1 MGGDVRRTESPLGVL
16 ITLEP
21 ATKPMMIQE
30 AKAARQYLIRTWAQT
45 YDSITIVTAQEIG
58 EGLKR
63 LEPMSIE
70 VLKAA
75 QRSLDSEQLSL
86 SLTSR
91 FMCQRKK
98 GLFTF
103 IAVQFPA
110 AEIP

>member
-1 MGGDVRRTESPLGVL
+1 LEKRTTQNYLSGQIRGVSRKDIATLGGDVRRTESPLGVL

-30 AKAARQYLIRTWAQT
+30 ARLRPQANIIIRTWAQT

-86 SLTSR
+86 L
-91 FMCQRKK
+91 
-98 GLFTF
+98 
-103 IAVQFPA
+103 
-110 AEIP
+110 